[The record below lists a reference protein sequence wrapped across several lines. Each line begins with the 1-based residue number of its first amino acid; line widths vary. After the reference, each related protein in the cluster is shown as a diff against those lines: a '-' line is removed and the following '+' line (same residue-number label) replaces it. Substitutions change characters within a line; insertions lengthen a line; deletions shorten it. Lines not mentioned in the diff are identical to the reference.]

1 MNDED
6 LRAVQ
11 ETEQPDS
18 LSMELLRELKEQ
30 NKIADRHNF
39 RLLIIVVVLIASI
52 VGISVYHEWLWSKFD
67 TVVVDT
73 KSGGNASYIGG
84 NGDVNN
90 GESSST
96 ETKEK

>member
-39 RLLIIVVVLIASI
+39 RLLIIVVVLITSI

-73 KSGGNASYIGG
+73 KAGGNASYIGG